1 MLSFVI
7 DAIVELS
14 TLNQIHL
21 PYTLYMHRQ
30 KLLQL
35 QSCTGAFIGVLIEE
49 CFIKVPLSDKH
60 HLSTHLHFR

>member
-1 MLSFVI
+1 MLSFVTE
-7 DAIVELS
+7 AIVELS
-14 TLNQIHL
+14 TLNRIHL
-21 PYTLYMHRQ
+21 SYTLYMHRQ
-30 KLLQL
+30 KL